1 MKVTGTATLESPRDQ
16 VWEALTDPAVLVRTI
31 PGCQRLE
38 AVGPD
43 EYRVT
48 VSAGVAA
55 IKGVYDGEVRLSDQR
70 PPDGFVLNARGA
82 GAPGTVDATI
92 VVSLATDEENRT
104 RLTYDADAVVGGMLG
119 GVGQRMLTAVTK
131 RTANEFFTNV
141 DSALRAAATAAAE
154 APELS
159 GTGAATA
166 ALSVASGA
174 EARTGRQVA
183 PGTVFTAPARERAAS
198 PATAI
203 IVAALVGALI
213 ALVGVWLGWLL
224 AS

>member
-1 MKVTGTATLESPRDQ
+1 MKVNGTAILESPRDQ
-16 VWEALTDPAVLVRTI
+16 VWEALNDPEVLVRTI

-55 IKGVYDGEVRLSDQR
+55 IKGIYDGEVRLSDQR
-70 PPDGFVLNARGA
+70 PPDGFVLKARGA

-104 RLTYDADAVVGGMLG
+104 RLTYDADAIVGGMLG

-141 DSALRAAATAAAE
+141 DSALRTPVPAAE
-154 APELS
+154 APALS
-159 GTGAATA
+159 ETGAATA
-166 ALSVASGA
+166 PLPVASGA
-174 EARTGRQVA
+174 EARAGRQVA
-183 PGTVFTAPARERAAS
+183 PGTVFTAPARERVATS
-198 PATAI
+198 TTAI

>member
-1 MKVTGTATLESPRDQ
+1 MKVNGTAILESPRDQ
-16 VWEALTDPAVLVRTI
+16 VWKALNDPEVLVRTI

-70 PPDGFVLNARGA
+70 PPDGFVLKARGA

-104 RLTYDADAVVGGMLG
+104 RLTYDADAIVGGMLG

-141 DSALRAAATAAAE
+141 DSALRTPVPAAE
-154 APELS
+154 APALS
-159 GTGAATA
+159 ETGAATA
-166 ALSVASGA
+166 PLPVASGA
-174 EARTGRQVA
+174 EARAGRQVA
-183 PGTVFTAPARERAAS
+183 PGTVFTAPARERVATS
-198 PATAI
+198 TTAI

>member
-1 MKVTGTATLESPRDQ
+1 MKVTGTALLESPPDQ
-16 VWEALTDPAVLVRTI
+16 VWEALNDPAVLVRTI

-38 AVGPD
+38 AVGVD

-70 PPDGFVLNARGA
+70 PPDGFVLKARGA
-82 GAPGTVDATI
+82 GTPGTVDAT
-92 VVSLATDEENRT
+92 VAVSLAADEENRT
-104 RLTYDADAVVGGMLG
+104 KLTYDADAVVGGMLG

-131 RTANEFFTNV
+131 RMANEFFSSV
-141 DSALRAAATAAAE
+141 DSALRYPTAAAVE
-154 APELS
+154 APGLAGPS
-159 GTGAATA
+159 ATA
-166 ALSVASGA
+166 PLPATAGVGA
-174 EARTGRQVA
+174 GAGRQVA
-183 PGTVFTAPARERAAS
+183 PGTVFTAPPRERVPGS
-198 PATAI
+198 TTAI

-213 ALVGVWLGWLL
+213 ALVGVWLGWQL

>member
-1 MKVTGTATLESPRDQ
+1 MKVNGTAILESPRDQ
-16 VWEALTDPAVLVRTI
+16 VWEALNDPAVLVRTI

-55 IKGVYDGEVRLSDQR
+55 IKGVYDGEVQLSDQR
-70 PPDGFVLNARGA
+70 PPDGFVLKARGA

-92 VVSLATDEENRT
+92 VVSLATDEDNRT
-104 RLTYDADAVVGGMLG
+104 RLTYDADAIVGGMLG

-141 DSALRAAATAAAE
+141 DSALRSPAAPVAE
-154 APELS
+154 ASVLA
-159 GTGAATA
+159 GTGEAVP
-166 ALSVASGA
+166 VASGS
-174 EARTGRQVA
+174 EARAGRQVA
-183 PGTVFTAPARERAAS
+183 PGTVFTAPARERLS
-198 PATAI
+198 TSTTAI
-203 IVAALVGALI
+203 LVAALVGALI
-213 ALVGVWLGWLL
+213 ALVGVWLGWLI

>member
-1 MKVTGTATLESPRDQ
+1 MKVTGTATMESPRDQ

-141 DSALRAAATAAAE
+141 DSALRTPAAAAE
-154 APELS
+154 APALA

-166 ALSVASGA
+166 PLPVASGG
-174 EARTGRQVA
+174 EARAERQVA

-203 IVAALVGALI
+203 IIAALVGALI